1 MRTKGIGPN
10 NLGMSKSPSKMMAS
24 PAKQANYRD
33 EEQERWSNMGPQVD
47 ETPEGRGKQT
57 RTVDKFKS
65 AIQAPFSEKT
75 YGDFKKDYRS
85 EQKNKHKE
93 QVRKRSE
100 WADYWISRY

>member
-10 NLGMSKSPSKMMAS
+10 NLGAPKGVGKMMGS

-33 EEQERWSNMGPQVD
+33 EEQERWSKMGPQVD

-75 YGDFKKDYRS
+75 YGDFKKDYRG